1 MVKTITSSKN
11 LPYFEEFHLNLSG
24 AVFPDPTL
32 RLRGLHGLRKINVT
46 HDIPFSSK
54 SDDFERSILK
64 PLSYS
69 FATSP
74 ELTEICITSSV
85 PLRLSVSHLLRRIQ
99 DPSALKVLAL
109 GAFRFDSDVNM
120 TPYLGSLTSL
130 SLLPVKDLG
139 VLETAVPARFW
150 EELRA
155 PGAQLQELLLGGL
168 DDDSLNFL
176 ERFPGK
182 GLEKLSVIIQ
192 SNNGYR
198 RFYDDVLA
206 RHAATLRELWIRIK
220 DDRPWYLDSRNA
232 QAVSKCKNLK
242 VLGVSFLS
250 GPSSVMNVI
259 NQLPETLPDLDVL
272 YLAEVDLRPGQ
283 HIVCGP
289 RGSVRTYI
297 RSVPKDEVMKN
308 VVEYDFQAPSGKE
321 FLGRIVVRFAWD
333 DEVIIYALGDPEEKS
348 RNQRLREGSCDDQ
361 QYFAVSG
368 FRTIFDYVNV

>member
-1 MVKTITSSKN
+1 MTYILAVMVKTITSSKN
-11 LPYFEEFHLNLSG
+11 LPYFEEFHLNLPG

-32 RLRGLHGLRKINVT
+32 RLRGLHGLRKINIT

-64 PLSYS
+64 PLSYTL
-69 FATSP
+69 ATSP

-85 PLRLSVSHLLRRIQ
+85 PLRLSVSHLLRPIHE
-99 DPSALKVLAL
+99 PSALKVLAL

-120 TPYLGSLTSL
+120 TPYLVSLTSL

-139 VLETAVPARFW
+139 SLETAVPARLW
-150 EELRA
+150 EELRVS
-155 PGAQLQELLLGGL
+155 GVQLRELILGGL

-176 ERFPGK
+176 EIFPGK

-192 SNNGYR
+192 SNNGHR

-220 DDRPWYLDSRNA
+220 DDGPWYLDSRNA

-250 GPSSVMNVI
+250 GP
-259 NQLPETLPDLDVL
+259 
-272 YLAEVDLRPGQ
+272 
-283 HIVCGP
+283 
-289 RGSVRTYI
+289 GSVVSKVDSIKRQLMFSLT
-297 RSVPKDEVMKN
+297 D
-308 VVEYDFQAPSGKE
+308 
-321 FLGRIVVRFAWD
+321 GRHQPA
-333 DEVIIYALGDPEEKS
+333 S
-348 RNQRLREGSCDDQ
+348 RD
-361 QYFAVSG
+361 
-368 FRTIFDYVNV
+368 TP